1 MIVLR
6 YFVLNLLNDD
16 QSFSIPALIE
26 IVGKRSLVVFE
37 RLCIAS
43 HFQAHISLFKF
54 RSTSIYLIL
63 NAPENAMGARSKYPS
78 YPLRFKFR
86 RKDSDGLC

>member
-6 YFVLNLLNDD
+6 YFVFNLLNDD

-37 RLCIAS
+37 RLCIAVI
-43 HFQAHISLFKF
+43 FKLISL
-54 RSTSIYLIL
+54 
-63 NAPENAMGARSKYPS
+63 
-78 YPLRFKFR
+78 
-86 RKDSDGLC
+86 